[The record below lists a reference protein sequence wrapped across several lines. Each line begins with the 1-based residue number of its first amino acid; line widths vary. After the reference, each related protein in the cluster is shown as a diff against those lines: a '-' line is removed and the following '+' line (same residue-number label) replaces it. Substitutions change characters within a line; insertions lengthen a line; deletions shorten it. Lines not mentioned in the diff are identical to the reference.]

1 MAASTRQ
8 SASRSRPA
16 GSDAQRLIEGA
27 IAMASSFA
35 DSRKDNVAIKL
46 HEAADATY
54 EFGRSLDDL
63 PHVRGY
69 IEEAANAL
77 AGLGDYVADADISNM
92 FDDVQSFTRRRPALA
107 FGAALLAG
115 VAASRFLQSDGNRAS
130 LRRGKGNGSK
140 RRGRARA

>member
-8 SASRSRPA
+8 TSYRSRPA
-16 GSDAQRLIEGA
+16 GSDAQRFIEGA
-27 IAMASSFA
+27 MAMASSFA
-35 DSRKDNVAIKL
+35 DSRKDNIAIKL

-54 EFGRSLDDL
+54 DFGQSLNDL

-77 AGLGDYVADADISNM
+77 ASLGDYVADAEITNM
-92 FDDVQSFTRRRPALA
+92 FDDAQAFTRRRPAMA

-115 VAASRFLQSDGNRAS
+115 VAASRFLQSDRAN
-130 LRRGKGNGSK
+130 RRGTKTN
-140 RRGRARA
+140 GRAKKKGRRRS